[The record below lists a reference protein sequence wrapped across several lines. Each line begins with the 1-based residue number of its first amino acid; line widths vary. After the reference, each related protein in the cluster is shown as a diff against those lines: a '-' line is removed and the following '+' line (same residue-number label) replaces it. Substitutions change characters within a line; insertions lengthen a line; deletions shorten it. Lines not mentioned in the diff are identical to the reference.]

1 MTQGKYPADTEGPD
15 GQIAGADFSRLSL
28 DEGGLEAPLLVKGAL
43 TGDVPPQ
50 VRSDGVAFVK
60 CCRLL
65 EEGPRLS
72 SSRL

>member
-28 DEGGLEAPLLVKGAL
+28 DEAGLEAPLLVKGAL

-50 VRSDGVAFVK
+50 V
-60 CCRLL
+60 
-65 EEGPRLS
+65 
-72 SSRL
+72 